1 MKLMV
6 YSHDTFGLGNI
17 RRMLAIC
24 KYLRDTIEDISILI
38 VTGSPMLHSF
48 RVAHGIDYI
57 KLPCLKRSLGG
68 DLGVRFL
75 DLESDDIIRLR
86 SQIIQTS
93 VRSFKPDVV
102 LVDKKPTGLAGELEP
117 ALKFIRSGLPSAKV
131 LLVMRDILDE
141 PAATI
146 EQWHKGG
153 YDEAVRW
160 FYDAVLVLGSAGIFD
175 VRKEYR
181 FSPEVS
187 SKVVYCGYVRRERGE
202 KTRKALRREL
212 HVGDDEN
219 LVLVTAGGGEDGYQ
233 LMQSYLSGLAVAPPS
248 RKVRSLVITG
258 PELPPSKR
266 HMLGDLAAS
275 HPGVQVLEFTD
286 DMMGYMDA
294 ADVVVSM
301 GGYNTVCEL
310 LTLKKRA
317 VVVPRV
323 EPVAEQRIRA
333 ERLAGLSLFKTI
345 LPADLR
351 PALLMRAVLQEIDRA
366 RLGGD
371 SPDLIELDALP
382 RISRLVAALGPGS
395 GLGDAAFGM
404 QVCPASA

>member
-1 MKLMV
+1 MRVMV

-24 KYLRDTIEDISILI
+24 KYLRDTIPDISILI
-38 VTGSPMLHSF
+38 LTGSPMLHSF

-57 KLPCLKRSLGG
+57 KLPCLKRSADG

-86 SQIIQTS
+86 SQIIHTS
-93 VRSFKPDVV
+93 VRSFQPDVV
-102 LVDKKPTGLAGELEP
+102 LIDKKPTGLAGELEP
-117 ALKFIRSGLPSAKV
+117 ALRFIRNGLPSAKV
-131 LLVMRDILDE
+131 LLVMRDILDDA
-141 PAATI
+141 AATI

-181 FSPEVS
+181 LSPEVS
-187 SKVVYCGYVRRERGE
+187 AKVVYCGYVRRERGE
-202 KTRKALRREL
+202 KTRAALRREL
-212 HVGDDEN
+212 NVSDDEN

-233 LMQSYLSGLAVAPPS
+233 LMHAYLTGLAMAPPFK
-248 RKVRSLVITG
+248 KVKSLVITG

-266 HMLGDLAAS
+266 RVISDLANLF
-275 HPGVQVLEFTD
+275 PGVQLLEFTD
-286 DMMGYMDA
+286 DMMSYMDA

-301 GGYNTVCEL
+301 GGYNTICEL
-310 LTLKKRA
+310 MTLKKHA

-323 EPVAEQRIRA
+323 EPVAEQRIRT
-333 ERLAGLSLFKTI
+333 ERLAGLSQFKTI

-351 PALLMRAVLQEIDRA
+351 PTLLMRTVLQEIDAA
-366 RLGGD
+366 RRGGE

-382 RISRLVAALGPGS
+382 RISRLVASLSSAAGGVTAPNLGICQ
-395 GLGDAAFGM
+395 AF
-404 QVCPASA
+404 A